1 MTRFIAPEDLP
12 VQYGGF
18 KREEDEE
25 FSAENGRVSEII
37 VRGSSAGTI
46 EIPIIEVTL
55 SKYGA

>member
-37 VRGSSAGTI
+37 VGGSSAGTI
-46 EIPIIEVTL
+46 EIPISEVKL
-55 SKYGA
+55 SKYSA